1 MFLDLYTYSSS
12 MYTCVFLFQVW
23 SDLLSVP
30 LQWKKCFI
38 FHDILWNPLSYYFC
52 LYLFKLLMILFF
64 HFFIWVLK
72 TSTSFIMGI
81 NIYIPEN
88 LGRFKPHTD
97 SRSDFYIE
105 WLCNRC
111 GYEKVYPQKYV
122 PKVLTLWKSTLYDFF
137 HLSHHQ
143 SGMRDVSR
151 IELQY
156 KCWRLVAR

>member
-1 MFLDLYTYSSS
+1 M
-12 MYTCVFLFQVW
+12 
-23 SDLLSVP
+23 
-30 LQWKKCFI
+30 I
-38 FHDILWNPLSYYFC
+38 FYEIHYHIIIVYISLNC
-52 LYLFKLLMILFF
+52 LLMILVFSLLYLGF
-64 HFFIWVLK
+64 K
-72 TSTSFIMGI
+72 TIKSFLIYI

-143 SGMRDVSR
+143 SRMMDVSR

-156 KCWRLVAR
+156 KCCRLVAR

>member
-1 MFLDLYTYSSS
+1 M
-12 MYTCVFLFQVW
+12 
-23 SDLLSVP
+23 
-30 LQWKKCFI
+30 FI
-38 FHDILWNPLSYYFC
+38 FHDILWDPLSYYNC
-52 LYLFKLLMILFF
+52 LYLFKLPFNDPIFSLLYLGF
-64 HFFIWVLK
+64 K
-72 TSTSFIMGI
+72 TIKSFLIYI

-111 GYEKVYPQKYV
+111 GYEKVYPQRYV

-156 KCWRLVAR
+156 KCCRLVAR